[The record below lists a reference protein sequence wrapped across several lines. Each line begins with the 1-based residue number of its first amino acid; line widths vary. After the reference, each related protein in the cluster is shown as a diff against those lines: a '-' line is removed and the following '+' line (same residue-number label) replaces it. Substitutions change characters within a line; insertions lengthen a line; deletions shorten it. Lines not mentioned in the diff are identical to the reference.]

1 MRAAIRDSVAE
12 LELVHCDASLPTG
25 LVFVCNYPALIII
38 IIIIIITIIVLL
50 LSSFNTASSNTL
62 CTISVSLPCI

>member
-25 LVFVCNYPALIII
+25 LAFVCNYPALI